1 MTVTKLKT
9 TERLAPAPR
18 PGSHI
23 AAIYS
28 TVEALGGSATCQEI
42 RELLPAAGGRE
53 CKTHKDT
60 HIYLRSIGI
69 NLGYIVCDTKFPAGM
84 QSSITEKDY
93 AAVVY
98 SLNTFSDFERQRLSR
113 TAREKKNR
121 IAREAA
127 ERKAEVKK
135 QNKLERERERMA
147 TARQKLAPVS
157 TTPTTTPE
165 TIDPAPETIHEDH
178 NTRMEYAIVAATASV
193 ISVGVYVLLG
203 QVL

>member
-28 TVEALGGSATCQEI
+28 TVEALGGSATVREI
-42 RELLPAAGGRE
+42 RELLPAAGGRD

-60 HIYLRSIGI
+60 HVYLRSIGI
-69 NLGYIVCDTKFPAGM
+69 NLGYLVSDTKFPTGAH
-84 QSSITEKDY
+84 SSITEEDY

-98 SLNTFSDFERQRLSR
+98 SINTFADFERQRLER
-113 TAREKKNR
+113 TARDQKNR
-121 IAREAA
+121 IAREVA
-127 ERKAEVKK
+127 ERKAEAKK

-157 TTPTTTPE
+157 TTPTTTPA

-178 NTRMEYAIVAATASV
+178 STRMEYAIVAATASV
-193 ISVGVYVLLG
+193 ISVGVYALLG

>member
-28 TVEALGGSATCQEI
+28 TIDALGGSATCQEI

-69 NLGYIVCDTKFPAGM
+69 NLGYIVSDTKFPTGV

-98 SLNTFSDFERQRLSR
+98 SINTFADFEQQRLGR

-135 QNKLERERERMA
+135 QNKLERERMA

-157 TTPTTTPE
+157 TTPTTTPA
-165 TIDPAPETIHEDH
+165 TVDPTPETIHADH

-193 ISVGVYVLLG
+193 ISVGVYALLG

>member
-28 TVEALGGSATCQEI
+28 TIDALGGSATVREI

-60 HIYLRSIGI
+60 HVYLRSIGI
-69 NLGYIVCDTKFPAGM
+69 NLGYLVSDTKFPTGAH
-84 QSSITEKDY
+84 SSITEEDY

-98 SLNTFSDFERQRLSR
+98 SINTFADFERQRLAR
-113 TAREKKNR
+113 TVREKKNR
-121 IAREAA
+121 IAREVA
-127 ERKAEVKK
+127 EQKAEAKK
-135 QNKLERERERMA
+135 QNKLERERMA
-147 TARQKLAPVS
+147 TARQKLTPVS
-157 TTPTTTPE
+157 TTPTTTPA

-178 NTRMEYAIVAATASV
+178 STRMEYAIVAATASV
-193 ISVGVYVLLG
+193 ISVGVYALLG